1 MQGTVGTASTVDG
14 FSYGLVTP
22 AAAFLMACLGS
33 ALGLRCAAPSL
44 RGRSAR
50 RPGAF
55 ALGTLALCCGMWTM
69 HFVAMAGFSIAGA
82 GFDYDRPTMFAGF
95 GVGLLMTG
103 AGLWV
108 VGHRGATP
116 MSLVTG
122 GTLTGLGIASMHYL
136 GMAGLRL
143 DGYVTYDTPTVI
155 AAVAVAVAAGIASLC
170 TTARHR
176 GAFAGAAAA
185 VCLGGAAT
193 GMHYLAMT
201 GAHVYVSPSAAPTA
215 GSGGGTD
222 LAQLLPVLAGPV
234 AFLVL
239 AGLVMAFE
247 PRLLSGGPPREAS
260 APAASRARTGGRGA
274 VPGPWAGA
282 GGAAAG
288 RPARTRRHQAP
299 RGRAARALVPEPVR
313 RGSCDLHDG

>member
-44 RGRSAR
+44 RGSSAR
-50 RPGAF
+50 RPTAF

-69 HFVAMAGFSIAGA
+69 HFVAMTGFSIAGA

-95 GVGLLMTG
+95 GVGLLMAG

-143 DGYVTYDTPTVI
+143 DGYVTYDTLTVI
-155 AAVAVAVAAGIASLC
+155 ASVALAVAAGIASLA

-176 GAFAGAAAA
+176 GPFAGAAAA

-201 GAHVYVSPSAAPTA
+201 GAHVYVSPAAASAA
-215 GSGGGTD
+215 GSGGTD
-222 LAQLLPVLAGPV
+222 LAQLLPMLAGPV

-247 PRLLSGGPPREAS
+247 PRLLSGGAPRAAT
-260 APAASRARTGGRGA
+260 APAASRGRTGGRGTA
-274 VPGPWAGA
+274 PGPWAGA
-282 GGAAAG
+282 AGAPAG
-288 RPARTRRHQAP
+288 PHARTRRHQAP
-299 RGRAARALVPEPVR
+299 RDRAARALVPEPVR